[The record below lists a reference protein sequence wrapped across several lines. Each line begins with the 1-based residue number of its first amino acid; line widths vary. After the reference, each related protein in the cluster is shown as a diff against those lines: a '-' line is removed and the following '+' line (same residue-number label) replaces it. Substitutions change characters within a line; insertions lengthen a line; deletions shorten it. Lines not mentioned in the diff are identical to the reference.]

1 MNNIIKLIIDIIMTA
16 LLLMLMSY
24 QVFGEVLH
32 EWFGAVMIALFLV
45 HNILN
50 IKWYGGLFKGKYSA
64 VRVIW
69 TIINIAALAGMGIMA
84 YSGIVLSR
92 HVFAWLPIEGGLS
105 LARRLHLAG
114 SYWTLI
120 AVSLHLG
127 LHWNMVFAKFRKL
140 TGKKAPVP
148 LAWIMRAAALGIAVY
163 GAVCFHNLNAISYM
177 FLTTHFAFLD
187 YDKNPVLVVA
197 EFLAIAVLWA
207 FVSYYLTKA
216 VTMISAKIKN
226 SKNKKKSI

>member
-1 MNNIIKLIIDIIMTA
+1 MKNIIKLIIDIIMTA

-69 TIINIAALAGMGIMA
+69 TVINIAALAGMGIMA

-92 HVFAWLPIEGGLS
+92 HVFA
-105 LARRLHLAG
+105 
-114 SYWTLI
+114 
-120 AVSLHLG
+120 
-127 LHWNMVFAKFRKL
+127 
-140 TGKKAPVP
+140 
-148 LAWIMRAAALGIAVY
+148 
-163 GAVCFHNLNAISYM
+163 
-177 FLTTHFAFLD
+177 
-187 YDKNPVLVVA
+187 
-197 EFLAIAVLWA
+197 
-207 FVSYYLTKA
+207 
-216 VTMISAKIKN
+216 
-226 SKNKKKSI
+226 